1 MIDFDTNRPIVEI
14 TPKQSDMYKYAKGLE
29 KMIKSS
35 VKEIK
40 QRAISVTP
48 EMFLMEL
55 SDAVNS
61 KLGIN
66 LSILQ
71 VLAYTM
77 LGTDIV
83 NKDFSLPKPHTGHGV
98 GTMDQLI
105 WGRSLSGALSYENKV
120 GHWQA
125 LIPIST
131 RIGQIVLW
139 MNSSSQNKWTWNTLI
154 Y

>member
-1 MIDFDTNRPIVEI
+1 
-14 TPKQSDMYKYAKGLE
+14 
-29 KMIKSS
+29 
-35 VKEIK
+35 
-40 QRAISVTP
+40 
-48 EMFLMEL
+48 MEL

-105 WGRSLSGALSYENKV
+105 WGRSLSGALSYEKQGRTLASPNSYIHTNRSDCPMDEFFVPEQMNLEYFNLLEQPEYTYSDLINK
-120 GHWQA
+120 
-125 LIPIST
+125 
-131 RIGQIVLW
+131 R
-139 MNSSSQNKWTWNTLI
+139 
-154 Y
+154 

>member
-1 MIDFDTNRPIVEI
+1 M
-14 TPKQSDMYKYAKGLE
+14 QL
-29 KMIKSS
+29 
-35 VKEIK
+35 
-40 QRAISVTP
+40 
-48 EMFLMEL
+48 
-55 SDAVNS
+55 NS

-105 WGRSLSGALSYENKV
+105 WGRSLSGALSYRKTKV
-120 GHWQA
+120 EHWQV
-125 LIPIST
+125 LIPISIP
-131 RIGQIVLW
+131 IGQIVLW
-139 MNSSSQNKWTWNTLI
+139 MNSLFQNK
-154 Y
+154 